1 MAEQDNSTPAPRL
14 PLEMDVEFRRSY
26 AREATPG
33 VLRNI
38 SLTGAFLETGTLD
51 LQSKDKVVVTLIVS
65 GRRRNVTAKVIW
77 KNQRGFGLQFQ
88 PFNNRDVQIVDDLI
102 YFVENS
108 RENRR
113 SILDDILKRVG

>member
-38 SLTGAFLETGTLD
+38 SLTGAFLETGILD

-77 KNQRGFGLQFQ
+77 KNQKGFGIQFQ

>member
-1 MAEQDNSTPAPRL
+1 MGEQDNSTPAPRL

-33 VLRNI
+33 TLRNI

-51 LQSKDKVVVTLIVS
+51 LQSKDKVVVTLVVS

-77 KNQRGFGLQFQ
+77 KNQKGFGLQFQ

-102 YFVENS
+102 YFVENN

>member
-1 MAEQDNSTPAPRL
+1 MGEQNNTTPAPRL

-26 AREATPG
+26 AREATAG

-38 SLTGAFLETGTLD
+38 SMTGAFLETGALD
-51 LQSKDKVVVTLIVS
+51 LQSKDKVVVTLMVS
-65 GRRRNVTAKVIW
+65 GRRRNVTAKVVW
-77 KNQRGFGLQFQ
+77 KNQKGFGLQFQ

-113 SILDDILKRVG
+113 SIFDDILKRVG

>member
-1 MAEQDNSTPAPRL
+1 MGEQNNSTPAPRL

-33 VLRNI
+33 TLRNI
-38 SLTGAFLETGTLD
+38 SMTGAFLETGTLD
-51 LQSKDKVVVTLIVS
+51 LQSKDKVVVTLVVS
-65 GRRRNVTAKVIW
+65 GRRRNVTAKVVW

-102 YFVENS
+102 YFVENN
-108 RENRR
+108 RESRR
-113 SILDDILKRVG
+113 SIFDDILKRVG

>member
-1 MAEQDNSTPAPRL
+1 MGEQNNTTPAPRL

-26 AREATPG
+26 AREATAG
-33 VLRNI
+33 VLKNI
-38 SLTGAFLETGTLD
+38 SMTGAFLETATLD
-51 LQSKDKVVVTLIVS
+51 LQSKDKIVVTLMVS
-65 GRRRNVTAKVIW
+65 GRRRNVTARVIW

-102 YFVENS
+102 YFVENN

-113 SILDDILKRVG
+113 SIFDDILKRVG

>member
-1 MAEQDNSTPAPRL
+1 MGEQDNSTPAPRL

-33 VLRNI
+33 TLRNI
-38 SLTGAFLETGTLD
+38 SMTGAFLETGTLD
-51 LQSKDKVVVTLIVS
+51 LQSKDKVVVTLVVS
-65 GRRRNVTAKVIW
+65 GRRRNVTAKVVW

-102 YFVENS
+102 YFVENN
-108 RENRR
+108 RESRR
-113 SILDDILKRVG
+113 SIFDDILKRVG